1 MADYTPPTENL
12 PIFDKLLFSSG
23 EEYIT
28 QNDADKRYLRYPNA
42 QGKENLQSILVGG
55 VADFADDVNID
66 GEVTIENTLNAN
78 GINNY
83 NGAIYCAASA
93 NFNGQVNVN
102 STSIFTGTSTFN
114 NTMTSTTE
122 GRFNGTLVSLGVMN
136 IIDTSLSGNNKI
148 AVDFLN
154 TQIQGTRMR
163 LILCPNNG
171 QLNPY
176 TVLNDILWSIGSGTQ
191 TDTTLSLC
199 PVSAITSGIKIKAGG
214 TPNIQLGVGGTTSTP
229 TNRINISATAFQLF
243 GGGTNNNITFNNNI
257 LMTNSDSSNRQIT
270 TSFLKLTDVTSNTPT
285 VQIYGSGSNI
295 AMDNNIIMSNASS
308 SNRQITSS
316 YLNVTDISSNTLVGQ
331 IYGNGSNI
339 NFSKNILMN
348 GPTGPD
354 RQITTSYLNLTDI
367 TTGGNV
373 CQIYGGG
380 TGAIF
385 DNNKLDGSFLF
396 ATDDSL
402 GVQSVP
408 LQFSSGAFNIGTTA
422 SPTYTGAIPPTSDNS
437 NKIPTTQWV
446 QSLVSPVLSGRT
458 QTVTITTS
466 QTIVV
471 PTGVIGIG
479 IRMIAKGGIPGLN
492 ADTGFNYSSGGTGG
506 GGSSLVSN
514 GMVPIIGGSTIY
526 SLFVSLSVSLR
537 YFSTIFCTCPTGNNG
552 GDASGLGGV
561 GGPGAP
567 AQTGGSGTPGY
578 GSFTLFPG
586 NAGVNG
592 ISNQGFGSITGV
604 PTIAASSSASSTG
617 FQGFTDS
624 LPGCGQRYKF
634 ISGNGYINSSPEPG
648 PAIIYL
654 TYYYI

>member
-55 VADFADDVNID
+55 VADFTDDVNID

-83 NGAIYCAASA
+83 NGALYCAASA

-102 STSIFTGTSTFN
+102 STSTFTGASTFN
-114 NTMTSTTE
+114 NTITSTTE

-148 AVDFLN
+148 AVDYLN
-154 TQIQGTRMR
+154 SQIPSNRMR

-171 QLNPY
+171 RLNPY
-176 TVLNDILWSIGSGTQ
+176 TVLNDMLFSIGSSES
-191 TDTTLSLC
+191 TDSTLSLC
-199 PVSAITSGIKIKAGG
+199 PVSHTTAGIKIKAGA
-214 TPNIQLGVGGTTSTP
+214 TPNVQLGVGGTSTIP

-257 LMTNSDSSNRQIT
+257 LMTNTDSGNRQIT

-308 SNRQITSS
+308 ANRQITSS
-316 YLNVTDISSNTLVGQ
+316 YLNVTDISSNNLTGQ
-331 IYGNGSNI
+331 IYGSGANI
-339 NFSKNILMN
+339 NITKSIKMN
-348 GPTGPD
+348 SPIDSD
-354 RQITTSYLNLTDI
+354 RQISTTFLNLTDI
-367 TTGGNV
+367 TTNNFV

-385 DNNKLDGSFLF
+385 DNNALDGAFVF
-396 ATDDSL
+396 ATDNAV
-402 GVQSVP
+402 GVQSIP
-408 LQFSSGAFNIGTTA
+408 LRFTSGTFDIGTTS
-422 SPTYTGAIPPTSDNS
+422 SPTYTGPIPPTSDNS
-437 NKIPTTQWV
+437 TKIPTTQWV
-446 QSLVSPVLSGRT
+446 QSVVSPLLSGRT
-458 QTVTITTS
+458 QTVSITTS
-466 QTIVV
+466 QTITV

-479 IRMIAKGGIPGLN
+479 IRMIAQGGIPGLN
-492 ADTGFNYSSGGTGG
+492 ADTGSNYSSGGTGG
-506 GGSSLVSN
+506 GGSSIISN
-514 GMVPIIGGSTIY
+514 GMIPIVGGSTI
-526 SLFVSLSVSLR
+526 SSSFLSLSVSLR

-552 GDASGLGGV
+552 GNASGTTGGS
-561 GGPGAP
+561 GAL

-578 GSFTLFPG
+578 GSFTLFTG
-586 NAGVNG
+586 QAGVAG
-592 ISNQGFGSITGV
+592 IGNQGFGSITGV
-604 PTIAASSSASSTG
+604 PTISSTSNASSTG
-617 FQGFTDS
+617 FQVFIDNA
-624 LPGCGQRYKF
+624 PGCGQRYKF
-634 ISGNGYINSSPEPG
+634 ISGNGYINSTPEPG